1 MTALPWSL
9 APCTD
14 TERTN
19 GIIILVSDSGLV
31 VTGAGGERIVVD
43 IVVLVSS
50 FSVENSEA
58 AKRLGS

>member
-19 GIIILVSDSGLV
+19 GVIIVVTDTGLV
-31 VTGAGGERIVVD
+31 VTGAGGEIIVVD
-43 IVVLVSS
+43 IVVLVAP
-50 FSVENSEA
+50 FSVENNEA
-58 AKRLGS
+58 VKRLGS